1 MEGDSHLDHERFM
14 TEMGYVPPVNI
25 MYYAILWL
33 FRSQGYPCVRT
44 FYVLL

>member
-1 MEGDSHLDHERFM
+1 MEGDSHLDHKRFM

-25 MYYAILWL
+25 MHYVISWL
-33 FRSQGYPCVRT
+33 FRSQDYPCVRT